1 MARTTPAQN
10 PRGFASTT
18 FLSPIHNPPFN
29 GPGGEFQ
36 CTPQPSP
43 QWRHG
48 VTSNAFFPLAPIGER
63 GPGVREHLGRT
74 HFCTP
79 SFGVPGPSAWYT
91 HNRPSL
97 HSGAT
102 NLPLRAPIIN
112 YLILCSSQR
121 ALLLS
126 SSCSITVLAG
136 SARLI
141 TLSSNL
147 FPSSFRPILA

>member
-48 VTSNAFFPLAPIGER
+48 VTSNAFFSLAPIGER
-63 GPGVREHLGRT
+63 GPGVREHLDRT

-79 SFGVPGPSAWYT
+79 SFGSLALRHGT
-91 HNRPSL
+91 HIT
-97 HSGAT
+97 G
-102 NLPLRAPIIN
+102 
-112 YLILCSSQR
+112 QV
-121 ALLLS
+121 
-126 SSCSITVLAG
+126 SIQ
-136 SARLI
+136 ARLI
-141 TLSSNL
+141 YHFGLQLSIT
-147 FPSSFRPILA
+147 SFYAAASGP